1 MDDVIPNT
9 VAKTVC
15 AQCGTIAD
23 VGLIFCAKCGA
34 ALRQLAALIATV
46 DRHNSGVTLPTGA
59 TPMRIMSLRVS
70 PVARIFAIVYGV
82 CSPFLLIGMALS
94 KADYLRIPLGIIAAP
109 LFFVNINFDI
119 QHPTH
124 ILSAALLV
132 LFAAA
137 CYAATGW
144 LTGAALVLCF
154 NFIAR
159 RTGGIQASVLTKE
172 LAHIEP
178 AL

>member
-1 MDDVIPNT
+1 M
-9 VAKTVC
+9 
-15 AQCGTIAD
+15 
-23 VGLIFCAKCGA
+23 
-34 ALRQLAALIATV
+34 
-46 DRHNSGVTLPTGA
+46 PTGA
-59 TPMRIMSLRVS
+59 NGMRIMSLRVR
-70 PVARIFAIVYGV
+70 PVARIFAIIYGV
-82 CSPFLLIGMALS
+82 FSPFAVILMAFS

-144 LTGAALVLCF
+144 LTGAALILCF

-159 RTGGIQASVLTKE
+159 RTGGIQPSVLAKE
-172 LAHIEP
+172 LARIEP

>member
-1 MDDVIPNT
+1 
-9 VAKTVC
+9 
-15 AQCGTIAD
+15 
-23 VGLIFCAKCGA
+23 
-34 ALRQLAALIATV
+34 
-46 DRHNSGVTLPTGA
+46 
-59 TPMRIMSLRVS
+59 MRIMSLRVR
-70 PVARIFAIVYGV
+70 PVALIFAIIYGV
-82 CSPFLLIGMALS
+82 FSPFLVVLMALS

-109 LFFVNINFDI
+109 LFYVNINFDI

-132 LFAAA
+132 LFATA

-154 NFIAR
+154 NFVAR
-159 RTGGIQASVLTKE
+159 RTGGIQASVLAKE

-178 AL
+178 AR

>member
-1 MDDVIPNT
+1 MNGPEPSAVSDRT
-9 VAKTVC
+9 CKL
-15 AQCGTIAD
+15 CGTRTDA
-23 VGLIFCAKCGA
+23 GLIFCAKCGA
-34 ALRQLAALIATV
+34 ALIPSEPLIGTT
-46 DRHNSGVTLPTGA
+46 DRRDGGVTGA
-59 TPMRIMSLRVS
+59 NPMRIMSLRVG
-70 PVARIFAIVYGV
+70 PVARIFAIIYGV
-82 CSPFLLIGMALS
+82 SSPFLLIVMALS

-109 LFFVNINFDI
+109 LFYVNINFDV

-144 LTGAALVLCF
+144 LTGAALVMCF

-159 RTGGIQASVLTKE
+159 RTGGIEASVLSKE
-172 LAHIEP
+172 PGQH
-178 AL
+178 

>member
-1 MDDVIPNT
+1 
-9 VAKTVC
+9 
-15 AQCGTIAD
+15 
-23 VGLIFCAKCGA
+23 
-34 ALRQLAALIATV
+34 
-46 DRHNSGVTLPTGA
+46 
-59 TPMRIMSLRVS
+59 MRIMSLRVR
-70 PVARIFAIVYGV
+70 PVARIFAIIYGV
-82 CSPFLLIGMALS
+82 FSPFAVILMAFS

-144 LTGAALVLCF
+144 LTGAALILCF

>member
-1 MDDVIPNT
+1 MDDAIPNA
-9 VAKTVC
+9 VAKTSC
-15 AQCGTIAD
+15 AQCGTVAD

-34 ALRQLAALIATV
+34 ALRPPAPLIATV
-46 DRHNSGVTLPTGA
+46 DRRNSGVTMPTGA
-59 TPMRIMSLRVS
+59 NAMRIMSLRVR
-70 PVARIFAIVYGV
+70 PVARIFAIIYGV
-82 CSPFLLIGMALS
+82 FSPFLVILMALS

-144 LTGAALVLCF
+144 LTGAALILCF

-159 RTGGIQASVLTKE
+159 RTGGIQASVLAKE